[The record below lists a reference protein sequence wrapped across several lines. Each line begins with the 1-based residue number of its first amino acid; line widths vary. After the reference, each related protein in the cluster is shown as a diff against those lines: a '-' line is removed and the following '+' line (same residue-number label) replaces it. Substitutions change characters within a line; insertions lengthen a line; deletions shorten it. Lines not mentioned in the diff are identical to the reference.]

1 MSSQAN
7 FFIEVRNTETGK
19 WEKLKAYYPFKKRTY
34 KAYDD
39 VNAQWYDKDTTPDLE
54 AGERGFT
61 EMHKLWKQG
70 SIRDLFSSRTMF
82 IDNKF
87 SDRGLPDD
95 LSDDVRAWFD
105 RELAEQQ
112 RKDKEHEEK
121 YGSKPFGAG
130 KWWWGESY
138 ATLSEL
144 EEHFDKI
151 RENWEKNVRKE
162 LTNIKKV
169 SDYNK
174 IFSAINDV
182 LKAVGGTP
190 KKVKDEGF
198 TKEDLECA
206 EEGLDYYLTEEIFDV
221 FNLWAFI
228 CAIEDIVEAF
238 SNGLVSSSDIRV
250 IVYCS

>member
-19 WEKLKAYYPFKKRTY
+19 WEKLKAYYPFKKQTY
-34 KAYDD
+34 KAYDSD
-39 VNAQWYDKDTTPDLE
+39 NAQWYDKDTTPDLE
-54 AGERGFT
+54 AGDKAFT
-61 EMHKLWKQG
+61 EIHKLWRQG
-70 SIRDLFSSRTMF
+70 SVRDMFSRSMLNESNF
-82 IDNKF
+82 YN
-87 SDRGLPDD
+87 RGLPSD
-95 LSDDVRAWFD
+95 LSDEVKAWFD
-105 RELAEQQ
+105 RELAEQA
-112 RKDKEHEEK
+112 RKDKEYEEK

-182 LKAVGGTP
+182 LKAVGSTP

-198 TKEDLECA
+198 TKEDLEGA
-206 EEGLDYYLTEEIFDV
+206 EEALDFYLTEEIFDV

-228 CAIEDIVEAF
+228 QSIQDIVESL
-238 SNGLVSSSDIRV
+238 SNDSVSNSDIRV